1 MHNGLVP
8 GASGPK
14 SIFIR
19 VDSSYQM
26 GTGHVMRCL
35 TLAAELRQRGAEV
48 TFICRDLPGNLAGH
62 IRSQGYTVELLPR
75 PDDPSYAAFWLQTDW
90 RTDALETVQ
99 RLTQASPAPADC
111 LIADHYGIDRR
122 WEQVVSAQV
131 NRLMVID
138 DLADR
143 PHHCSLLLDAN
154 ASSARDRYQG
164 LVPDGCV
171 KLTGTGY
178 TILRPEFRLA
188 KRRLAERDG
197 RVRRVLVFFG
207 GTDPTGET
215 LRALHALQNPAFAH
229 LHADV
234 VVGGMNCS
242 KEAIAALCSSMPGV
256 EYHCQIDYIAEL
268 MRKADLSIGAGGST
282 TWERCYLGLPSLTI
296 VTADNQRE
304 ITGLVHDLG
313 AAYRLGETSDVTV
326 HDIEQGLSL
335 MLAHPSLVKEMSDKA
350 LQLMGEDRWD
360 EVITRIMGG
369 D

>member
-1 MHNGLVP
+1 MHNRQVP
-8 GASGPK
+8 GASVPMRV
-14 SIFIR
+14 FIR

-35 TLAAELRQRGAEV
+35 TLAGELSQRGVEV
-48 TFICRDLPGNLAGH
+48 NFICRDLPGNLAGH
-62 IRSQGYTVELLPR
+62 IRSQGYAVELLPP

-99 RLTQASPAPADC
+99 RLTLASPAPADC
-111 LIADHYGIDRR
+111 LIVDHYGIDRR
-122 WEQVVSAQV
+122 WEQLVTEHVS
-131 NRLMVID
+131 RLAVID

-143 PHHCSLLLDAN
+143 PHQCSLLLDAN
-154 ASSARDRYQG
+154 ASTARDRYQG
-164 LVPDGCV
+164 LVPDNCV

-188 KRRLAERDG
+188 RLRLAERDG
-197 RVRRVLVFFG
+197 RIRRVLVFFG

-215 LRALHALQNPAFAH
+215 LKALQALQNLAFAH

-242 KEAIAALCSSMPGV
+242 KEVIAARCSSMPNV
-256 EYHCQIDYIAEL
+256 EYHCQIGYIAEL

-304 ITGLVHDLG
+304 ITTLVHEQG
-313 AAYRLGETSDVTV
+313 AAYRLGETADVTV
-326 HDIEQGLSL
+326 EDIEQGLSL
-335 MLAHPSLVKEMSDKA
+335 MLTHPSLVKEMSGKA

-360 EVITRIMGG
+360 EVIMRIMGG
-369 D
+369 N